1 MASLCEIFAP
11 CAIGKAILHAPGAVA
26 SSAADGLFASI
37 AAGVS
42 EAVTWV
48 IGILASWTQIP
59 STPVCQSNAPL
70 GSATMVTDC
79 ANSAWPS
86 GQLQHWVLSI
96 TILVAT
102 FGVVWQGLRM
112 IISRKGEPLLYIVRG
127 IWNTVLWGAVGIAA
141 TQLLLHL
148 GDSYSTWVLRNAL
161 SSVSPNA
168 TFAGELG
175 AIMLIPG
182 AAPLVTVL
190 VGIVAFL
197 TALIQTVLMVFREAS
212 IAILAGLLQLSAAG
226 GFTKRTSGW
235 ATKVT
240 GWMLALLMYKPAAAT
255 VYAVAF
261 LLMGSPD
268 KSGRDF
274 VVGIATLALSIIA
287 MPALMRFFTW
297 TVDGLQDGGGGLGL
311 LGGAAAAGMHAQA
324 AMRSVGGATASD
336 QANNIDHSL
345 GSAPPQIV
353 GNTPSAAASSSPPS
367 VLGGLDRAPAAGP
380 AAGSAAGAS
389 GAASSAGA
397 AATASEVAD
406 VAAVAAL

>member
-1 MASLCEIFAP
+1 MASMCEIFAP
-11 CAIGKAILHAPGAVA
+11 CAGVRDIIHAPGAVA
-26 SSAADGLFASI
+26 SSTADGLFAGI

-42 EAVTWV
+42 EAVTWI
-48 IGILASWTQIP
+48 IGILAAWTQVP

-70 GSATMVTDC
+70 GSATMVADC

-102 FGVVWQGLRM
+102 FGVLWQGFSM
-112 IISRKGEPLLYIVRG
+112 IVTRKGEPVLYIVRG
-127 IWNTVLWGAVGIAA
+127 LWNTVLWGAVGIAA
-141 TQLLLHL
+141 TQLFLHL

-161 SSVSPNA
+161 STVNPNA
-168 TFAGELG
+168 TFAAELG
-175 AIMLIPG
+175 SIMLIPG

-190 VGIVAFL
+190 IGIIAFL

-212 IAILAGLLQLSAAG
+212 IAILAGMLQLAAAG

-235 ATKVT
+235 STKVT

-297 TVDGLQDGGGGLGL
+297 TVDGLQNDGGGLGL
-311 LGGAAAAGMHAQA
+311 LGGAAAAGMHASSA
-324 AMRSVGGATASD
+324 LRSAGGSSASD
-336 QANNIDHSL
+336 QASYIDSSL
-345 GSAPPQIV
+345 GSPPPQIA
-353 GNTPSAAASSSPPS
+353 GSTPAGAGSTPPS
-367 VLGGLDRAPAAGP
+367 VLGGLDGG
-380 AAGSAAGAS
+380 GSAASATGSAGGS
-389 GAASSAGA
+389 GAVASSAGA
-397 AATASEVAD
+397 AASVSEVAD

>member
-11 CAIGKAILHAPGAVA
+11 CAIGKEIIHAPGAVA
-26 SSAADGLFASI
+26 TSAADGLFAGI

-42 EAVTWV
+42 EAVTWI

-59 STPVCQSNAPL
+59 STPVCQSNAAL
-70 GSATMVTDC
+70 GSATMVNDC

-102 FGVVWQGLRM
+102 FGVVWQGLSM

-141 TQLLLHL
+141 TQLFLHL
-148 GDSYSTWVLRNAL
+148 GDAYSTWVLRNAL
-161 SSVSPNA
+161 STVNPNA

-182 AAPLVTVL
+182 AAPLVTIL
-190 VGIVAFL
+190 IGIIAFL

-212 IAILAGLLQLSAAG
+212 IAILAGLLQLAAAG

-235 ATKVT
+235 ANKVS

-297 TVDGLQDGGGGLGL
+297 TVDGLQNDGGGLGL
-311 LGGAAAAGMHAQA
+311 LGGAAAAGMHASA
-324 AMRSVGGATASD
+324 AMRSVGGSSASD
-336 QANNIDHSL
+336 QANNIDNSL
-345 GSAPPQIV
+345 GSPPQIV
-353 GNTPSAAASSSPPS
+353 GNTPAGGGSSPPS
-367 VLGGLDRAPAAGP
+367 VLGGLDGGG
-380 AAGSAAGAS
+380 AAGSAAGSAGAE

-397 AATASEVAD
+397 AATVSEVAD

>member
-11 CAIGKAILHAPGAVA
+11 CAIGKDIIHAPGAIA
-26 SSAADGLFASI
+26 SSAADGLFAGI
-37 AAGVS
+37 AAQVG
-42 EAVTWV
+42 EAVTWI

-96 TILVAT
+96 TILIAT
-102 FGVVWQGLRM
+102 FGVLWQGFSM
-112 IISRKGEPLLYIVRG
+112 IVTRKGEPLLYIVRG
-127 IWNTVLWGAVGIAA
+127 LWNTVLWGAVGIAA
-141 TQLLLHL
+141 TQLFLHL

-161 SSVSPNA
+161 STVNPNA
-168 TFAGELG
+168 TFASELG
-175 AIMLIPG
+175 NIMLIG
-182 AAPLVTVL
+182 GAPLVTVL
-190 VGIVAFL
+190 IGIIAFV

-212 IAILAGLLQLSAAG
+212 IAILAGMLQLAAAG

-235 ATKVT
+235 STKVT

-255 VYAVAF
+255 VYAVSF

-297 TVDGLQDGGGGLGL
+297 TVDGLQNDGGGLGL
-311 LGGAAAAGMHAQA
+311 LGGAAAAGIHASS
-324 AMRSVGGATASD
+324 AMRSAGGSSASD
-336 QANNIDHSL
+336 QASYIDSSL
-345 GSAPPQIV
+345 GSPPPQIA
-353 GNTPSAAASSSPPS
+353 GSTPAGAGSAPPS
-367 VLGGLDRAPAAGP
+367 VLGGLDGGGSAAS
-380 AAGSAAGAS
+380 AAGSGAGS
-389 GAASSAGA
+389 GAARRRREPPPPCPKSPTSPR
-397 AATASEVAD
+397 SPPSN
-406 VAAVAAL
+406 